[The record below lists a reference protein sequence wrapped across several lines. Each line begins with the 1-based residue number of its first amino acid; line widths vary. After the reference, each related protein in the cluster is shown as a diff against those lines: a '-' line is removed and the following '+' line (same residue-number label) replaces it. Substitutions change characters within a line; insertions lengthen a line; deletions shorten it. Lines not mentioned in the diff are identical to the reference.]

1 MAFLGLL
8 ARLGFARRS
17 AARAP
22 LARRRARPR
31 LEGLEDRF
39 VPYAVSGDA
48 WPNPQ
53 LVTISFIPDG
63 TNLGGV
69 TSDLF
74 AAFDARFGA
83 PATWENVILKAAQ
96 SWAAVA
102 NVNFTVIP
110 DSGAD
115 SGTGPDQQG
124 DPTMGDIRI
133 GGFDMQDS
141 GLLALAYMPPAVNNF
156 SIAGDIGINTA
167 QPFNINSNDY
177 DLYTVMAHE
186 FGHALGLDHST
197 DPNAVMYATYLG
209 VDSGLG
215 ADDIAGIQSIYGAR
229 QPDMFDAIASNSS
242 TASLVST
249 GATASASP
257 NGSFATASDITPY
270 LDPTSN
276 VAQFANLDISST
288 SDVDYYSFVAP
299 DASASTMTISV
310 QSAGLSLLAPSLRVY
325 DSNLQQIGIATG
337 TGDLGSTLTLTLNVT
352 PDQTYYIRV
361 AGANRTAFGTGAY
374 ALTVNLGDGDSPAV
388 TPPTTTT
395 ADGDPLNGG
404 GGLADRTDSNGLSV
418 AQVLIGLDRTV
429 GGATG
434 GLLGSLLGRVLDNVV
449 GAAIDLPFVDAMMIP
464 VAPGS
469 GSADVFAVLPPPL
482 LQSTINVVFTVEA
495 SERPPTPA
503 VTPPT
508 PAVLAARP
516 IAAPQTLLG
525 IGTPETPQTSFDVV
539 GERLNVAPAPF
550 AVSAASTTPMPSATA
565 FAALGNAPSA
575 ALAPTVA
582 ADPDEADSPEARPV
596 AVLSMFAFA
605 VGLNPPLSADERRR
619 PFPGM

>member
-39 VPYAVSGDA
+39 VPYAASGNA

-102 NVNFTVIP
+102 NINFTVIP

-115 SGTGPDQQG
+115 SGTGPNQQG

-209 VDSGLG
+209 VDSALG
-215 ADDIAGIQSIYGAR
+215 ADDIAGIQSIYGPR
-229 QPDMFDAIASNSS
+229 QPDMFDAIA
-242 TASLVST
+242 
-249 GATASASP
+249 P
-257 NGSFATASDITPY
+257 NNSFATASDITSY
-270 LDPTSN
+270 LDPNTN
-276 VAQFANLDISST
+276 VAQFSNLDIGSN
-288 SDVDYYSFVAP
+288 SDVEYYSFVAP

-310 QSAGLSLLAPSLRVY
+310 QSAGLSLLAPNLRVY
-325 DSNLQQIGIATG
+325 DSNQQQIGIATG
-337 TGDLGSTLTLTLNVT
+337 TGDLGSTLTLTLDVT
-352 PDQTYYIRV
+352 PDQTYTIRV
-361 AGANRTAFGTGAY
+361 AGANRTVFGTGAY
-374 ALTVNLGDGDSPAV
+374 ALTVNLGDGDAPAV

-395 ADGDPLNGG
+395 PDGDPLNGG

-429 GGATG
+429 SGATG
-434 GLLGSLLGRVLDNVV
+434 GLLGGLLGRVLDNVV
-449 GAAIDLPFVDAMMIP
+449 SGAVDLPFVDAMMIP
-464 VAPGS
+464 AAPGS
-469 GSADVFAVLPPPL
+469 GSTDDFAVLPPPL

-495 SERPPTPA
+495 AERPPTPP

-508 PAVLAARP
+508 PTVLAARP
-516 IAAPQTLLG
+516 IAAPQTVLG

-539 GERLNVAPAPF
+539 GERLNAAPAPF
-550 AVSAASTTPMPSATA
+550 AVSAASTTPMPSVTA
-565 FAALGNAPSA
+565 FTTLGDVPSA

-582 ADPDEADSPEARPV
+582 ADPDDADSPEARPV
-596 AVLSMFAFA
+596 AILFMFAFA
-605 VGLNPPLSADERRR
+605 VGLNPPVSADERR